1 MKRALAA
8 LVLGLLAITWLAAP
22 AGAKWTSTAA
32 GSVTVK
38 STTLAPPP
46 TVTSS
51 CGLLRASVK
60 LDWTASPSP
69 WVTQYE
75 ARWGTSPD
83 PQGNATLV
91 TGLTFTTPT
100 LSTGTWY
107 FTVRSTKGA
116 WRSTATASSPAS
128 KLIVIVLIL
137 PVCL

>member
-1 MKRALAA
+1 
-8 LVLGLLAITWLAAP
+8 VLGLLAITWLAAP
-22 AGAKWTSTAA
+22 AGAKWAATAS
-32 GSVTVK
+32 GSGAAQ

-46 TVTSS
+46 TVTAS

-75 ARWGTSPD
+75 VRWGTSAD

-91 TGLTFTTPT
+91 TGLTFTTPG
-100 LSTGTWY
+100 LATGTWY

-116 WRSTATASSPAS
+116 WRSTATASNPAS
-128 KLIVIVLIL
+128 KVILVVVIL